1 MPVLADTRVMNQT
14 LADSYTTVRDAF

>member
-14 LADSYTTVRDAF
+14 LADSYATVREAF